1 MSSNDLNAHGASR
14 SGAGHDMQT
23 PGAQSDADG
32 GAVAAAAT
40 PAAPVVRRRHAG
52 FVHRFALEIR
62 MLVVLVVL
70 SIALSL
76 ISSHFFSLGNLFNLM
91 DQSVVTGI
99 AAIGQTFVILVAG
112 IDLSVG
118 ALTGVAGI
126 VLGLALTSAGL
137 PVPVA
142 VGAAIVFGGLMG
154 LVNGLL
160 VTFGRIA
167 PFIVTLGMMSVARSL
182 AYVISDGNSISSLP
196 QGLSYI
202 GSADVFGIPA
212 NFLFVVLLFALA
224 WYYLTFTKGG
234 RTIYAIGSN
243 IEAARASGLKVTY
256 YTTLAYV
263 LSGALSAL
271 AAVMLASRLLS
282 IDPIAG
288 NGLELDSIAAV
299 VIGGASLFGGRGS
312 MIGTFFGV
320 LIMGLIRNGLN
331 LLNVGPYWQGSAIGA
346 IIIIAVLAERI
357 VTTRINRRG
366 Q

>member
-1 MSSNDLNAHGASR
+1 MNTKPANAGGGRDDAGA
-14 SGAGHDMQT
+14 
-23 PGAQSDADG
+23 P
-32 GAVAAAAT
+32 
-40 PAAPVVRRRHAG
+40 PARRRQHG
-52 FVHRFALEIR
+52 FFHRFQLELR
-62 MLVVLVVL
+62 MFAVLVAL
-70 SIALSL
+70 SVALSL
-76 ISSHFFSLGNLFNLM
+76 VSPHFLSAGNLFNLM

-137 PVPVA
+137 PVPLALAAAVA
-142 VGAAIVFGGLMG
+142 AGALMG

-167 PFIVTLGMMSVARSL
+167 PFIVTLGMMSIGRSL

-196 QGLSYI
+196 PGLSWI
-202 GSADVFGIPA
+202 GLADLFGIPA

-243 IEAARASGLKVTY
+243 LEAARAAGLKVSY

-263 LSGALSAL
+263 LSGALSAV

-320 LIMGLIRNGLN
+320 LIMVLIRNGLN

-346 IIIIAVLAERI
+346 IIIVAVLVERI
-357 VTTRINRRG
+357 VTTRLSRRG